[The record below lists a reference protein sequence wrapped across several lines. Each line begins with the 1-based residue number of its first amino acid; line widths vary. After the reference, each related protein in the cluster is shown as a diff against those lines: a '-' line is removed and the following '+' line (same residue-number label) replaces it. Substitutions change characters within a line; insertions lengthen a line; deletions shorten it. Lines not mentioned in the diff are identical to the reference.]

1 MTEENPAVD
10 EETTAVAD
18 EDGADE
24 QLDDDAKL
32 KEAIQVE
39 TEEVGPLRKKLTITI
54 PRDTIDERM
63 SDQFS
68 ELKRDAVVPGFRKG
82 RAPLKLIEK
91 RFGDDVGDE
100 LVSKLVGS
108 SYLAAV
114 EKTELKT
121 LGDPLIWARVPEEGQ
136 DGSHSGQPAEKLVTI
151 EKALRVMEL
160 PSEGPMTFACE
171 VELRPEFDLPDLE
184 KIPVEKPTVQITDA
198 DVSTELDRL
207 RGIRGHY
214 APVEDAIQDD
224 DLVVADMTMSVEG
237 KVIKEEKNVA
247 VAART
252 QRVDN
257 VTLDLGKALPG
268 KKAGETVSVEGTCD
282 DDDENLEHRGK
293 KATFTF
299 AIQDVKR
306 LELPPLD
313 EEFVGML
320 GFDSKKELTEHTRA
334 DLEARLSSVIQRG
347 MRGQIGK
354 YLLEN
359 TKLEVPSGL
368 SHRQTDRLVARRM
381 VDMYR
386 HGIPESTIEKQADE
400 LRARVG
406 EETVNDLKLFFIM
419 EKIAEKMEIDVADD
433 ELNGAIAMIA
443 QHQNKR
449 FDRVRDEL
457 AKNQRLTALYLQ
469 LRDDKILDAL
479 LAGATVTELTPPK
492 TKSGKKATDKTY
504 KAEGATAGGSA
515 KKKTAPRADK
525 PDKSAKSNKESD

>member
-18 EDGADE
+18 ENGAE
-24 QLDDDAKL
+24 EELDDDAKL

-39 TEEVGPLRKKLTITI
+39 TEEVGTLRTKLTITI
-54 PRDTIDERM
+54 PRETIDERL

-68 ELKRDAVVPGFRKG
+68 ELKRDAMVPGFRKG

-100 LVSKLVGS
+100 MVSKLVGS

-114 EKTELKT
+114 DKAELKT
-121 LGDPLIWARVPEEGQ
+121 LGDPLIWARVPDEGE
-136 DGSHSGQPAEKLVTI
+136 DGKRRGEPTEKLVSI
-151 EKALRVMEL
+151 DKALSVMEL
-160 PSEGPMTFACE
+160 PGEGPMTFSCE
-171 VELRPEFDLPDLE
+171 VELRPEFELPTIE
-184 KIPVEKPTVQITDA
+184 KIPVEKPKIEITDE
-198 DVSTELDRL
+198 DVSTEIDRL
-207 RGIRGHY
+207 RGMRGHY
-214 APVEDAIQDD
+214 APVEDAVQED
-224 DLVVADMTMSVEG
+224 DLVIADMTMSVDAE
-237 KVIKEEKNVA
+237 VIKEEKNVA
-247 VAART
+247 VAARV

-257 VTLDLGKALPG
+257 VTLDLGKALTG
-268 KKAGETVSVEGTCD
+268 KKTADTVIVEGTFD
-282 DDDENLEHRGK
+282 DDHDDLEQRGK
-293 KATFTF
+293 PVTFTF
-299 AIQDVKR
+299 VIQDIKR
-306 LELPPLD
+306 IELPPLD
-313 EEFVGML
+313 GDFLEAL
-320 GFDSKKELTEHTRA
+320 GFESEKELTEHTRA

-347 MRGQIGK
+347 MRGQIAK

-386 HGIPESTIEKQADE
+386 RGIPEQTVEKQADE
-400 LRARVG
+400 LRARAG
-406 EETVNDLKLFFIM
+406 EETVNELKLFFVM

-457 AKNQRLTALYLQ
+457 AKSQRITALYLQ

-479 LAGATVTELTPPK
+479 LAGAAVAEITQPK
-492 TKSGKKATDKTY
+492 AKSGKKATAKSSDTK
-504 KAEGATAGGSA
+504 KSSAGGSA
-515 KKKTAPRADK
+515 KKKTKAKADK
-525 PDKSAKSNKESD
+525 PDKSAKTKKDSD